1 MLSLWLDRLPNAE
14 PATAPAVAENQP
26 IDMFELYK
34 ASIEEDAQALEDALA
49 REDRDNVI
57 HFAHRIKGA
66 ALMIN
71 AEGMAQSAGRVEE
84 LAKAANDLGV
94 AEALRELQD
103 EIAKWIA
110 VRRH

>member
-1 MLSLWLDRLPNAE
+1 MEDN
-14 PATAPAVAENQP
+14 PA

-34 ASIEEDAQALEDALA
+34 ASIEEDAQALKDALA
-49 REDRDNVI
+49 KEDRDNAI

-71 AEGMAQSAGRVEE
+71 ADGMAQSAGRVEE
-84 LAKAANDLGV
+84 LAKAANDAAAV
-94 AEALRELQD
+94 EALRELHD

-110 VRRH
+110 VTRH